1 MNDFNILTVSGRLT
15 RDAETKTTN
24 SGKIF
29 TRFSIAS
36 NTARLVND
44 AWENKTAFLDCV
56 AWDKRAE
63 SISKNGTKGAM
74 VILSGKLNQDEYENS
89 EGKKVKKYEVI
100 VDKCIFIDRKK
111 SEKPNVLEEPTGTD
125 AAIEN
130 MFGGQDE
137 EILF

>member
-15 RDAETKTTN
+15 RDAEIKTTN

-36 NTARLVND
+36 NTARMVND
-44 AWENKTAFLDCV
+44 AWENKAAFFDCV

-63 SISKNGTKGAM
+63 SISRNGTKGSM
-74 VILSGKLNQDEYENS
+74 VILSGKLSQDEYENS
-89 EGKKVKKYEVI
+89 EGKKVKKYEII
-100 VDKCIFIDRKK
+100 VDKCIFIDKKK
-111 SEKPNVLEEPTGTD
+111 SEKPNVSDEPSGTET
-125 AAIEN
+125 AIEHV
-130 MFGGQDE
+130 FGGADE